1 MADGGSGGAGS
12 GGSITLAWS
21 LQSELAM
28 RSEEQ
33 PWANKHFGEVWHRN
47 RWGKGLNKLAVTEL
61 LCLCIL
67 EKSQIVFH
75 IKKK

>member
-1 MADGGSGGAGS
+1 MADGGSRGA

-33 PWANKHFGEVWHRN
+33 PLANKHRGEVWHRN
-47 RWGKGLNKLAVTEL
+47 RWGKGLDKLAVTEL
-61 LCLCIL
+61 LCLL
-67 EKSQIVFH
+67 EKSQILFH
-75 IKKK
+75 TKKK